1 VVKEKDEHYAL
12 DFVPE
17 EGYAELNYP
26 RRKSGN
32 YPVLSME
39 DGTVKIV
46 WPDCDAV
53 VVDGG
58 DDVWILYIHV
68 NPDPKLRVGQQVA
81 TGTPLWTM
89 VQRGETAC

>member
-1 VVKEKDEHYAL
+1 MEKTDQRYAL

-17 EGYAELNYP
+17 EAYAELNNP

-46 WPDCDAV
+46 WLDCNAV

-58 DDVWILYIHV
+58 EDIWILYIHV
-68 NPDPKLRVGQQVA
+68 NPDPKLRVGQKVD
-81 TGTPLWTM
+81 TGMHLGDH
-89 VQRGETAC
+89 GETR